1 MFKSTLKITKSNDK
15 KILFNE
21 IILKI
26 CYESN
31 PSRTYSRPLLG
42 AISASNLVHW
52 FWKKII
58 LLETVKNDICLG
70 GGSKQIALFWKK
82 TPPKN
87 THSPNV

>member
-31 PSRTYSRPLLG
+31 PSRTFSRPLLG
-42 AISASNLVHW
+42 AISASYLVHW

-58 LLETVKNDICLG
+58 LLEMVKNDICLG

-82 TPPKN
+82 KLARK
-87 THSPNV
+87 THPFP